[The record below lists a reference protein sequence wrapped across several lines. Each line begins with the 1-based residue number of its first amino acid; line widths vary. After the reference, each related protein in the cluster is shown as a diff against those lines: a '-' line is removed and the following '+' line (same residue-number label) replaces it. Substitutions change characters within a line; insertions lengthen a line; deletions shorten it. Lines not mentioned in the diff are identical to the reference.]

1 MMRNRDKHPDP
12 AFAPD
17 TGSGKGTVRST
28 KSGDKSKTEKTRI
41 YQIAKEFSVSS
52 EAMLTI
58 VRGFGV
64 EVKSHM
70 SSIDE
75 ATVDRVRKEFD
86 KQTEAVKEDY
96 ARKREVERASR
107 RRQAQAAASQATDA
121 KPGADAKAKAPAAR
135 RKGAA
140 TGGPRRAV
148 DQKVVRANIKKTF
161 AEMDRGRRRYRKRKS
176 DVEEATEEGNVL
188 RVTEFISTSELASFM
203 NVSPSQV
210 IAKAMELGSMVTIN
224 QRLDRD
230 MIEMLADEFE
240 FSVTFESAMEIGTP
254 EVEAEEEV
262 SEENLAPRP
271 PVVTIMGHVDHGK
284 TSLLDHIR
292 ETNVIAGE
300 SGGITQH
307 IGAYHVEAS
316 GGVITFLGTPGHEAF
331 TAMRARGA
339 QVTDIVILVVAADD
353 SVMPQTI
360 EAIDHAKAAGVPIVV
375 AINKIDLPGA
385 KPEQVRQELT
395 AYGITPEAW
404 GGENIV
410 VDVSAKTGDG
420 MSRLLEM
427 ILLQAEVLELK
438 ADAIR
443 SAKGTVVEARKEKGR
458 GTVVTVLVQEG
469 TLKVGDAMVA
479 GSQAGRVRA
488 LQDERGSRLESAGP
502 AMPVAVLG
510 FSDVPRAGE
519 SFTVVPNEREAR
531 EIAQRRS
538 QLLREQ
544 EHRYRRHTTLETL
557 FDQIQEGETQELRV
571 IIKGDVEGSVEA
583 VADSLERI
591 GTDEVQMRVIHRAV
605 GVINESDILLA
616 AASDAIVLGFHVEI
630 DARAKELVA
639 RERVDVRMYDVI
651 YEAVEDVRAAMEGLL
666 KPDIERRIVGT
677 AEVRQVFRTPKHG
690 AIGGSMVLTGTIKRN
705 AGVVVK
711 RKDEAVTESRIS
723 SLKRFKEDVSE
734 VKNGFECGIGVEA
747 FQGLQEG
754 DVLEVFEE
762 VEVARRL

>member
-1 MMRNRDKHPDP
+1 
-12 AFAPD
+12 
-17 TGSGKGTVRST
+17 
-28 KSGDKSKTEKTRI
+28 
-41 YQIAKEFSVSS
+41 
-52 EAMLTI
+52 
-58 VRGFGV
+58 
-64 EVKSHM
+64 
-70 SSIDE
+70 
-75 ATVDRVRKEFD
+75 
-86 KQTEAVKEDY
+86 
-96 ARKREVERASR
+96 
-107 RRQAQAAASQATDA
+107 
-121 KPGADAKAKAPAAR
+121 
-135 RKGAA
+135 
-140 TGGPRRAV
+140 
-148 DQKVVRANIKKTF
+148 
-161 AEMDRGRRRYRKRKS
+161 
-176 DVEEATEEGNVL
+176 
-188 RVTEFISTSELASFM
+188 
-203 NVSPSQV
+203 
-210 IAKAMELGSMVTIN
+210 
-224 QRLDRD
+224 
-230 MIEMLADEFE
+230 
-240 FSVTFESAMEIGTP
+240 
-254 EVEAEEEV
+254 
-262 SEENLAPRP
+262 
-271 PVVTIMGHVDHGK
+271 
-284 TSLLDHIR
+284 
-292 ETNVIAGE
+292 
-300 SGGITQH
+300 
-307 IGAYHVEAS
+307 
-316 GGVITFLGTPGHEAF
+316 
-331 TAMRARGA
+331 
-339 QVTDIVILVVAADD
+339 
-353 SVMPQTI
+353 
-360 EAIDHAKAAGVPIVV
+360 
-375 AINKIDLPGA
+375 
-385 KPEQVRQELT
+385 
-395 AYGITPEAW
+395 
-404 GGENIV
+404 
-410 VDVSAKTGDG
+410 

-630 DARAKELVA
+630 DPRAKELVA

-677 AEVRQVFRTPKHG
+677 AEVRQVFRIPKHG